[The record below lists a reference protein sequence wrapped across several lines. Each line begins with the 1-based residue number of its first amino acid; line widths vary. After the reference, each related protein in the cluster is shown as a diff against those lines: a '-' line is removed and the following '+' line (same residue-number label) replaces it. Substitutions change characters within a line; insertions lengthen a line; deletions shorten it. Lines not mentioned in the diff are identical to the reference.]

1 MNSWSVWMEASFRG
15 DRSDWRCRSPL
26 SSSMVF
32 PGWIWHV
39 SRSLVF
45 LLRILLTLW
54 RWHLIT
60 SIQGDRSG
68 GRCGRGPAPSE
79 LHLRAGSRGRF
90 KPRRK
95 RKLAQLVTRASPAS
109 CGLPRG
115 LASSE
120 WVFIWRFFDFRLV
133 FWCFRGK
140 FWRSPLEVTE
150 FVNSWDDDDDANF
163 YRLNCVR
170 VETPII
176 SLWRGLWRIFTWAGD
191 GDLTD

>member
-1 MNSWSVWMEASFRG
+1 MEASFRG
-15 DRSDWRCRSPL
+15 DRSDWRSRSPL

-133 FWCFRGK
+133 FWCFRGNVLALSS
-140 FWRSPLEVTE
+140 RGHG
-150 FVNSWDDDDDANF
+150 
-163 YRLNCVR
+163 VR
-170 VETPII
+170 QLLRWWWWCCELLPIK
-176 SLWRGLWRIFTWAGD
+176 LRPCGD
-191 GDLTD
+191 SNH